1 MNKGTKVSDSSPFKG
16 EQEGVRAIILAAG
29 TASRLRPLTS
39 HTPKCLLKVG
49 ERTLLQRSI
58 DALIKAG
65 IREFVI
71 VTGYLHEQ
79 IENFVRKTYQDSL
92 PLREGRGGSFRFIH
106 NKDYETTNNIYSLW
120 LARPEAEGQEVLL
133 LDSDLL
139 YDGQIIERVLADKH
153 DNVLTL
159 IRHELGEEEMK
170 VVIDAEGSIVEIS
183 KTCDPAIAA
192 GESLGIERM
201 GKAYTTALYKELEV
215 MKTLSNFCPPSLT
228 LPNCSASNRQLPLK
242 GEEHKASPLRG
253 GLVGSGGWENSF
265 YELAFQRLIAQGH
278 TYSVLDVTDL
288 FSCELDTVE
297 DFENAKE
304 RIPADLF

>member
-1 MNKGTKVSDSSPFKG
+1 MNRGTKVTDSSPFKG

-49 ERTLLQRSI
+49 ERTLLQRSM

-65 IREFVI
+65 IREFCI
-71 VTGYLHEQ
+71 VTGYLHEM
-79 IENFVRKTYQDSL
+79 IEDFVRKQYADSINVTYIYN
-92 PLREGRGGSFRFIH
+92 EV
-106 NKDYETTNNIYSLW
+106 YETTNNIYSLW

-139 YDGQIIERVLADKH
+139 YDGEIVKRVLADKH

-183 KTCDPAIAA
+183 KTCDPALAA

-215 MKTLSNFCPPSLT
+215 MKTLSNS
-228 LPNCSASNRQLPLK
+228 PLK

>member
-1 MNKGTKVSDSSPFKG
+1 MK
-16 EQEGVRAIILAAG
+16 AIILAAG
-29 TASRLRPLTS
+29 TASRLRPLTL

-49 ERTLLQRSI
+49 ERTLLQRSV

-65 IREFVI
+65 IRDFVI

-79 IENFVRKTYQDSL
+79 IENFVRETYGDSIQTC
-92 PLREGRGGSFRFIH
+92 FIH

-120 LARPEAEGQEVLL
+120 LARPETEGEEVLL

-139 YDGQIIERVLADKH
+139 YDPQIVKRVLASEH

-170 VVIDAEGSIVEIS
+170 VVMDGKGAITEIS
-183 KTCDPAIAA
+183 KTCDPALAA

-201 GKAYTTALYKELEV
+201 GKTYTAALYKELET
-215 MKTLSNFCPPSLT
+215 MME
-228 LPNCSASNRQLPLK
+228 Q
-242 GEEHKASPLRG
+242 EHL
-253 GLVGSGGWENSF
+253 ENTF
-265 YELAFQRLIAQGH
+265 YELAFLRLIPKGSTFH
-278 TYSVLDVTDL
+278 VLDVTDL

-297 DFENAKE
+297 DFENAKQ
-304 RIPADLF
+304 RIPAHLY

>member
-1 MNKGTKVSDSSPFKG
+1 MK
-16 EQEGVRAIILAAG
+16 AIILAAG
-29 TASRLRPLTS
+29 TASRLRPLTL

-49 ERTLLQRSI
+49 ERTLLQRSM
-58 DALIKAG
+58 DALIQNG
-65 IREFVI
+65 IREFCI

-79 IENFVRKTYQDSL
+79 IEDFVSQTYGESIDVC
-92 PLREGRGGSFRFIH
+92 FIH

-120 LARPEAEGQEVLL
+120 LARPEADGKDVLL

-139 YDGQIIERVLADKH
+139 YDAEIVKRVLADGRE
-153 DNVLTL
+153 NVLTL

-170 VVIDAEGSIVEIS
+170 VVMNEDGAITEIS
-183 KTCDPAIAA
+183 KTCDPALAA

-215 MKTLSNFCPPSLT
+215 MMN
-228 LPNCSASNRQLPLK
+228 Q
-242 GEEHKASPLRG
+242 EHL
-253 GLVGSGGWENSF
+253 ENTF
-265 YELAFQRLIAQGH
+265 YELAFLRLIAKGS
-278 TYSVLDVTDL
+278 TFSVLDVTEL

-304 RIPADLF
+304 RIPAHLY

>member
-1 MNKGTKVSDSSPFKG
+1 MNKGTKVSVSSPFKG
-16 EQEGVRAIILAAG
+16 EQEGVRALILAAG

-39 HTPKCLLKVG
+39 NTPKCLLKVG
-49 ERTLLQRSI
+49 ERTLLQRSM

-79 IENFVRKTYQDSL
+79 IENFVKQTYGDSI
-92 PLREGRGGSFRFIH
+92 RICFIH

-139 YDGQIIERVLADKH
+139 YDGQIVERVLADKH
-153 DNVLTL
+153 ENVLTL

-170 VVIDAEGSIVEIS
+170 VVIDPPLPSLKERKTLDVEASSLRESLEGSITEIS
-183 KTCDPAIAA
+183 KTCDPASAA

-201 GKAYTTALYKELEV
+201 GKAYTTALYKELDT
-215 MKTLSNFCPPSLT
+215 MMN
-228 LPNCSASNRQLPLK
+228 
-242 GEEHKASPLRG
+242 EEHL
-253 GLVGSGGWENSF
+253 ENKF
-265 YELAFQRLIAQGH
+265 YEVAFLRLIQKGF
-278 TYSVLDVTDL
+278 TFSVLDVTDL

-297 DFENAKE
+297 DFENAKQ
-304 RIPADLF
+304 RIPSHLY